1 MTRFRIPLLSAA
13 LLFAAVAGA
22 QGSHKVNLYFYKE
35 WENEDVS
42 TAYGVQDS
50 VAADAYYTESMPEI
64 STDLLSPGL
73 RLLPGEVFR
82 VLMVVSDGA
91 LLDGNSDGTPDIAFK
106 LDAQGNVVPLD
117 ADVGYTYEWFGEA
130 RTVPADEPGMP
141 VRAET
146 HVDGDKDSGSRYG
159 MVSLTYSVGGHSSKT
174 VSLFLVT
181 QDARLPDGS
190 GTAWAVSDSLV
201 SRYGVAFLTSF
212 QDTVMLLTQPPT
224 SVHIGRPE
232 GTLTL
237 SQSTK
242 LCVGNPAPVRP
253 TAALTSYVAE
263 DGQTIAGD
271 DLAAL
276 VTPTLQAASD
286 AEGGSLTVVPS
297 VGLPLYRY
305 AVETADSL
313 GGEWELLDDW
323 VASKKSSGAAISETA
338 PLGYSAIVPDG
349 KTPLVLP
356 RADGE
361 TSRFYRLVAPGK

>member
-1 MTRFRIPLLSAA
+1 MTRFRIPLLPAA
-13 LLFAAVAGA
+13 LLLAAVAGA
-22 QGSHKVNLYFYKE
+22 QGSHTVNLYFYKE
-35 WENEDVS
+35 WEYRDVS
-42 TAYGVQDS
+42 TAYGEQDS
-50 VAADAYYTESMPEI
+50 VAADTYYTEVMPEI
-64 STDLLSPGL
+64 STNLLSPGL
-73 RLLPGEVFR
+73 RLLPGECFR

-91 LLDGNSDGTPDIAFK
+91 LPDGDGDGTPDIAFK

-117 ADVGYTYEWFGEA
+117 ADVGYAYEWFGEA
-130 RTVPADEPGMP
+130 RAVPADEPGMP
-141 VRAET
+141 VRAEAY
-146 HVDGDKDSGSRYG
+146 VNGDNTTGSRYG
-159 MVSLTYSVGGHSSKT
+159 EVSLTYSVGNHNGKT

-190 GTAWAVSDSLV
+190 GTAWAVSGSLV

-212 QDTVMLLTQPPT
+212 QDTFMLSIQPPT

-253 TAALTSYVAE
+253 TAALTSYVDE
-263 DGQTIAGD
+263 SGQTIAGD
-271 DLAAL
+271 ELAAL
-276 VTPTLQAASD
+276 VTPTLQAASAD
-286 AEGGSLTVVPS
+286 AADGTLTVVPS

-323 VASKKSSGAAISETA
+323 AAREGIAGTA

-349 KTPLVLP
+349 TPLVLP
-356 RADGE
+356 RKAGE